1 MLVLLEGEIEVKD
14 LKILAKFSQGQRGS
28 SQLSHLV
35 KLSGSVAAIVDKFSN
50 LRIENESLQRSQS
63 RSCGHCLC

>member
-1 MLVLLEGEIEVKD
+1 MLMLPEGEIEVKD
-14 LKILAKFSQGQRGS
+14 LNILAKSSQGQSGS

-50 LRIENESLQRSQS
+50 LHIENELLQLSLS
-63 RSCGHCLC
+63 RSCGCCLC